1 MILKVGITGGI
12 GSGKS
17 TVAKI
22 FGLLGIPVLYADDA
36 AKKLMNED
44 EHLKAKII
52 GAFGTDSYRNGTLN
66 RPFIAEK
73 VFNNPAQL
81 TLLNSIVHPATIA
94 DADKW
99 MQQQTA
105 PYAIKEAALIFESGA
120 EKWLD
125 KVIGVFAPAPLRIQR
140 VMQRDGITEQEV
152 TARLN
157 KQMNEDD
164 KMRLCDY
171 IINNDEQEL
180 LIPQVLKLDA
190 ILREEAGSKS
200 KRLKAEG

>member
-22 FGLLGIPVLYADDA
+22 FGLLGIPVFYADDA

-44 EHLKAKII
+44 ADLKAKII
-52 GAFGTDSYRNGTLN
+52 SAFGTDSYSSGILN
-66 RPFIAEK
+66 RSFIAAK

-99 MQQQTA
+99 MQRQTA

-125 KVIGVFAPAPLRIQR
+125 KVIGVSAPSPVRIQR
-140 VMQRDGITEQEV
+140 VMQRDGTTADEV

-157 KQMNEDD
+157 KQMDEDE

-171 IINNDEQEL
+171 VINNNGQEL
-180 LIPQVLKLDA
+180 LIPQVLKIHEVLKEQA
-190 ILREEAGSKS
+190 SK
-200 KRLKAEG
+200 L

>member
-1 MILKVGITGGI
+1 LILKVGITGGI

-22 FGLLGIPVLYADDA
+22 FGLLGIPVFYADDA

-44 EHLKAKII
+44 EDLKAKII
-52 GAFGTDSYRNGTLN
+52 SAFGTESYRSGMLN
-66 RPFIAEK
+66 RSFLAAK

-81 TLLNSIVHPATIA
+81 TLLNNIVHPATIA
-94 DADKW
+94 DADRW
-99 MQQQTA
+99 MQKQTA

-125 KVIGVFAPAPLRIQR
+125 KVIGVYAPAPLRIQR
-140 VMQRDGITEQEV
+140 VMERDGITADEV

-157 KQMNEDD
+157 KQMGEDE

-171 IINNDEQEL
+171 VINNDEQEL

-190 ILREEAGSKS
+190 ILREESRK
-200 KRLKAEG
+200 LKAEG